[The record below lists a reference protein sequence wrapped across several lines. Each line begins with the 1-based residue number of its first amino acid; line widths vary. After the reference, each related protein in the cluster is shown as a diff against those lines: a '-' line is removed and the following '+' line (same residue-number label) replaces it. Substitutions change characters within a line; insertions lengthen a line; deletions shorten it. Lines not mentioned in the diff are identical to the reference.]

1 MISQMFTLISFSVL
15 QISRHDIFFFLSIGF
30 PCCIE
35 CECLVRVCV
44 CLCIQMNMP
53 VKLRVFVVCFH
64 KDFSIVL
71 YKANKKKKKKKRSG
85 SGIRLFTIRK
95 CLMHTRCDLHCF
107 WILEWILLIFF
118 LFKSLFSKYKYFHHC
133 CYFIWICCFFFLP
146 FFFHLYYF
154 AFWVWFFGLAMI
166 VLLFTENRCLY
177 RFCKRWMAEGH
188 AVYMIKRCRK
198 INLYLPSER
207 AAIKNDIDW
216 KIKRRATGKT
226 K

>member
-146 FFFHLYYF
+146 FFFFICIILPFGFDFSGLPWSFCCSPRIGVCIGF
-154 AFWVWFFGLAMI
+154 AKDEWQKDMQFIW
-166 VLLFTENRCLY
+166 
-177 RFCKRWMAEGH
+177 
-188 AVYMIKRCRK
+188 
-198 INLYLPSER
+198 
-207 AAIKNDIDW
+207 
-216 KIKRRATGKT
+216 
-226 K
+226 